1 MKKILLYMMLVLLC
15 FSCEKEEKYVVATV
29 TTTVTDITS
38 NSAVL
43 DGAVSIEKGKDAND
57 INIVER
63 GFYYRQQESTEWSK
77 YNDFDPNSNSFSA
90 NYTGL
95 ESQTTYEVQAYTIIG
110 ANEVRGNIVT
120 FTTEAETAQVR
131 FSKDK
136 AYTYMTYVDVSE
148 ATTPYA
154 AQASYDFGTG
164 MGTSPYYEIPAGVH
178 TLWYYSTFLVD
189 GEEEGIMQLY
199 PYTYNFQAGQKYTIT
214 VYFDDTTSD
223 FAANITND
231 TDLRS
236 TTPTS
241 EITIPENSLNIQ
253 EGRGRVSVDNK

>member
-1 MKKILLYMMLVLLC
+1 MKKILLYMLVLLC

-43 DGAVSIEKGKDAND
+43 GGAVSIEKGKAADD

-63 GFYYRQQESTEWSK
+63 GFYYRRQVSTEWSK
-77 YNDFDPNSNSFSA
+77 YNDFDPSDNIFSA
-90 NYTGL
+90 DYTGL
-95 ESQTTYEVQAYTIIG
+95 VSQTIYEAQAYAIIG
-110 ANEVRGNIVT
+110 DNEVRGNVVT
-120 FTTEAETAQVR
+120 FTTKVETTQVR

-189 GEEEGIMQLY
+189 GKEEGIMHLY
-199 PYTYNFQAGQKYTIT
+199 PDTYNFQADQNYTIV
-214 VYFDDTTSD
+214 VYFDDTMAD

-241 EITIPENSLNIQ
+241 EIKIPENSLNVQ
-253 EGRGRVSVDNK
+253 EGKGRVSVDNE